1 MKRVWLKRIA
11 SVAEKEEAIY
21 NYTTES
27 LNYLLSSGVD
37 VGMVQIGNETT
48 SKFCGESS
56 RNNICTLFN
65 AGSKAVR
72 EVSGDIM
79 VAIHFTNPERSGN
92 YAKLAGYLDTYSVDY
107 DVFASSYYPYWHGTI
122 SNLTS
127 VLKNVAETYN
137 KKVMVAETSWAF

>member
-1 MKRVWLKRIA
+1 MY
-11 SVAEKEEAIY
+11 S
-21 NYTTES
+21 YTTES
-27 LNYLLSSGVD
+27 FNYLVSSGVD

-56 RNNICTLFN
+56 WGNICTLFN

-72 EVSGDIM
+72 EVSDDIM

-107 DVFASSYYPYWHGTI
+107 DVFA
-122 SNLTS
+122 
-127 VLKNVAETYN
+127 
-137 KKVMVAETSWAF
+137 

>member
-11 SVAEKEEAIY
+11 SVAEKEEAMHS
-21 NYTTES
+21 YTTES

-56 RNNICTLFN
+56 WDNICTLFN

-72 EVSGDIM
+72 EVSDDI
-79 VAIHFTNPERSGN
+79 IQC
-92 YAKLAGYLDTYSVDY
+92 
-107 DVFASSYYPYWHGTI
+107 
-122 SNLTS
+122 
-127 VLKNVAETYN
+127 
-137 KKVMVAETSWAF
+137 